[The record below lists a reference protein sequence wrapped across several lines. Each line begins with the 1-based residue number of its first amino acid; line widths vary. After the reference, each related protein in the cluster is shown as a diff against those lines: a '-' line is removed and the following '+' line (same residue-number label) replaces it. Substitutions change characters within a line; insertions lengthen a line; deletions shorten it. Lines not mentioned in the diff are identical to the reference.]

1 MLSIITD
8 LLGISCHEPFLIV
21 ALYLPLSMYP
31 HLHFNLSQKI
41 AVLGIFAL
49 ALFVVALDTMRF
61 AFFLVNPTSMDNL
74 LVWNIVE
81 CAVIN
86 LVANAPTLR
95 PLLFKEELMRGGS
108 IRGVQLFSRV
118 VRKHRRAQSTPWSS
132 LVTQPE
138 QSQYGRN
145 RLSGKSFVLWNIEE
159 IER

>member
-1 MLSIITD
+1 MK
-8 LLGISCHEPFLIV
+8 LLTLAI
-21 ALYLPLSMYP
+21 YLPLSMLP

-81 CAVIN
+81 CAVII
-86 LVANAPTLR
+86 LVANAPILR

-108 IRGVQLFSRV
+108 IRGGQFFSRV
-118 VRKHRRAQSTPWSS
+118 VRKHRRAQSTPWSTS
-132 LVTQPE
+132 TQPE
-138 QSQYGRN
+138 EKQYGRN

-159 IER
+159 VER